1 MRGRTASASF
11 AWRIRASFGG
21 ILVGAARAAGPG
33 RGGPVAIPRILCY
46 HTSLMRVALT
56 VLAVALCIPLGPAAG
71 SAAREQPGPGLHFR
85 AQEIRRDWDVVYALE
100 LVDMNADGRRDIL
113 AINPTQ
119 LAWYESPGWKPHVI
133 LDGATPADNVCLA
146 AADLDGDG
154 RPEVALGAAWNP
166 RNTTGGGTLHL
177 ATRTTPDGRAPWRVR
192 QIGAEPTLHRIRWA
206 DVEGDRQ
213 PELIVA
219 PLHGRGT
226 SPPAWEGPGARIL
239 LLRPARGEGAW
250 PADVVDDSR
259 HILHNF
265 LTADLDGRRGEEIVT
280 ASREGV
286 TLFTADQRK
295 KTWQSTVIGEGAP
308 GEVVLGR
315 HGGRR
320 VLATVEPWHGTS
332 LVVYR
337 DTGQVPWPRTVIE
350 DAVLGGHALE
360 WADLDGDGDDEL
372 VVGWR
377 DGEVGLAVYE
387 IGGDGERV
395 SRQLVDPGGVAVE
408 DLAVADLDAD
418 GRPDLVAGGRRTEN
432 IRIYW
437 NEAAQ

>member
-1 MRGRTASASF
+1 MRCAL
-11 AWRIRASFGG
+11 
-21 ILVGAARAAGPG
+21 LVLAAAGLSILPG
-33 RGGPVAIPRILCY
+33 QAAEPVARERQTAELRFRI
-46 HTSLMRVALT
+46 
-56 VLAVALCIPLGPAAG
+56 
-71 SAAREQPGPGLHFR
+71 
-85 AQEIRRDWDVVYALE
+85 QEIRRDWDVVYALQV
-100 LVDMNADGRRDIL
+100 VDMNGDGRRDIL

-119 LAWYESPGWKPHVI
+119 LAWYESPDWQPHVI

-154 RPEVALGAAWNP
+154 RPEVAIGAAWNP

-206 DVEGDRQ
+206 DVEGDGQ
-213 PELIVA
+213 PELVVA

-226 SPPAWEGPGARIL
+226 SPPDWTGPGARVL
-239 LLRPARGEGAW
+239 VLRPTSGEGPW
-250 PADVVDDSR
+250 PATVVDDSR

-265 LTADLDGRRGEEIVT
+265 LTADMDGRRGEEIVT

-286 TLFTADQRK
+286 TLFTADGQ
-295 KTWQSTVIGEGAP
+295 KTWQRTLIGAGAP
-308 GEVVLGR
+308 GEVALGR
-315 HGGRR
+315 HDGRR

-337 DTGQVPWPRTVIE
+337 ETGQAPWPRVVIE
-350 DAVLGGHALE
+350 DAIRGGHALA

-372 VVGWR
+372 VAGWR
-377 DGEVGLAVYE
+377 EGEFGLAVYE
-387 IGGDGERV
+387 IGEDGERV

-418 GRPDLVAGGRRTEN
+418 GRPDIVAAGRRTEN

-437 NEAAQ
+437 NEAPK